1 MSNRTY
7 YSRDAEM
14 QVAREKTIMT
24 LIFLAVGLAV
34 GTAVALLFAP
44 ASGKKTRDEL
54 GNVIEEGLNSGR
66 EAVEPTLKR
75 LEHDFADLRKRVD
88 SKINDL
94 R

>member
-7 YSRDAEM
+7 YSREAEM

-44 ASGKKTRDEL
+44 DSGKKTRDEL

-66 EAVEPTLKR
+66 DAVEPTLKR
-75 LEHDFADLRKRVD
+75 LERDFADLRKKVD
-88 SKINDL
+88 DRINDL